1 MPFSSRFRRS
11 VALLAIAV
19 AGAVVALEVSALTRG
34 DDTAANR
41 PTAIT
46 AVSSSPGTSAQPS
59 SVSLSLPQELAH
71 AVWFDTSGS
80 APIARHL
87 RGAST
92 SLSLGAVPL
101 DSDNDRVL
109 IASAEPAMVSVLD
122 LASGEVIAKW
132 TVPFQVTHG
141 QLRRER
147 IYIDGVRE
155 GKDVGIWTAALAD
168 DDLAEFI
175 APPPM
180 TPEGVVARGPLRA
193 SRSGM
198 TVGSSLCGMTQCVLT
213 QRRSLHGEPE
223 TISDAGGLLDLT
235 DSTSLLIAG
244 QQLRAFTAG
253 KMVWQLTTKGAF
265 FGSYARSDGAGFVV
279 SETTS
284 LDPEAL
290 YMIELIDAT
299 SGASR
304 ILASWPDN
312 EPQLRLI
319 ASLSSD
325 HYALL
330 LSAFTLEDAATDASA
345 FVEVIDLERGSLLPG
360 SAPLTTEAK
369 P

>member
-1 MPFSSRFRRS
+1 MAFSRRFRRS
-11 VALLAIAV
+11 VAFLAIAA
-19 AGAVVALEVSALTRG
+19 AGAVVALEVSALAR
-34 DDTAANR
+34 DDLTPANR
-41 PTAIT
+41 PTATT
-46 AVSSSPGTSAQPS
+46 AVSSSNPSAQAS
-59 SVSLSLPQELAH
+59 SVSLSIPAEPGE

-80 APIARHL
+80 VPIARRL
-87 RGAST
+87 RGAHI
-92 SLSLGAVPL
+92 SLPLGAVPL
-101 DSDNDRVL
+101 DTDHGRAL
-109 IASAEPAMVSVLD
+109 IASADGATVSVLD
-122 LASGEVIAKW
+122 LASGEAIAKW
-132 TVPFQVTHG
+132 VAPFEVAHG
-141 QLRRER
+141 QLRAER
-147 IYIDGVRE
+147 IYVDGVLE
-155 GKDVGIWTAALAD
+155 GKDAGVWTAALAD
-168 DDLAEFI
+168 DALAEFI
-175 APPPM
+175 APPAT
-180 TPEGVVARGPLRA
+180 TPEGVTGRGPLRA

-213 QRRSLHGEPE
+213 QRRALNGQPE
-223 TISDAGGLLDLT
+223 TITDAGGLFDLT

-253 KMVWQLTTKGAF
+253 KMVWQLTTKGTF
-265 FGSYARSDGAGFVV
+265 FGSYARSDGGSFVV

-284 LDPEAL
+284 RDAGAL
-290 YMIELIDAT
+290 YAIELIDAT

-304 ILASWPDN
+304 ILASWPDS

-360 SAPLTTEAK
+360 SAPLTTEAN